1 MPCLGQRT
9 KCMPS
14 SFKSIYQL
22 QIYILIIA
30 FVLGVQTNFI
40 QQIKLIMSGLRQDSH
55 EFIYPVK
62 DKLAQ
67 NYVPCLG
74 QIGQKPYPFQRQI
87 PISAIKEST
96 HPVGRKHCLKLGEK
110 LSRVLKV
117 KNQSSKQILSH
128 LKIIIIMANRDD
140 KSQPIYNCIFTSIST
155 LILGL
160 MVQIASISP

>member
-1 MPCLGQRT
+1 
-9 KCMPS
+9 
-14 SFKSIYQL
+14 
-22 QIYILIIA
+22 
-30 FVLGVQTNFI
+30 
-40 QQIKLIMSGLRQDSH
+40 MSGLRQDSH

-74 QIGQKPYPFQRQI
+74 QIGQKPYPFQGQI
-87 PISAIKEST
+87 PISAIKGST

-160 MVQIASISP
+160 MVKIASISPQSCTFAIEIYPQKHF